1 MKKYFCSFALLF
13 AFPISFLGCKNEQAP
28 VEKKAPHS
36 DHDHDHDHD
45 HHEKGH
51 TAESETGTALERLI
65 KKSNEVAGLSDKVID
80 ARSKSDL
87 EPVHDEL
94 HDVGHLLESMGELT
108 KQSTLPDGEKS
119 EMVRIVKDLFEHFGK
134 IDESLHGGA
143 KFKSEE
149 VAPKISAAIV
159 DLRSLIKK
167 LN

>member
-1 MKKYFCSFALLF
+1 MKKFFCSFALLI

-36 DHDHDHDHD
+36 DNDHGDHD
-45 HHEKGH
+45 HEKGH

-65 KKSNEVAGLSDKVID
+65 KKSNEVAGLSDTVID
-80 ARSKSDL
+80 ALGKSDL

-94 HDVGHLLESMGELT
+94 HDVGHLLESMAELT
-108 KQSTLPDGEKS
+108 KQSTLPDGKKS
-119 EMVRIVKDLFEHFGK
+119 EMERIVKDLFEHFGK

-149 VAPKISAAIV
+149 VVPKISAAIA
-159 DLRSLIKK
+159 DLRSLIKR

>member
-1 MKKYFCSFALLF
+1 MKKYFCSFALLI

-28 VEKKAPHS
+28 VEKKAPNS
-36 DHDHDHDHD
+36 DNDHDDHN
-45 HHEKGH
+45 HEKGH

-80 ARSKSDL
+80 ALSKSDL

-94 HDVGHLLESMGELT
+94 HDVGHLLESMAELT
-108 KQSTLPDGEKS
+108 KQSTLPDGKKS
-119 EMVRIVKDLFEHFGK
+119 EMERIVKDLFEHFGK

-149 VAPKISAAIV
+149 VVPKISAAIA
-159 DLRSLIKK
+159 DLRSLINR

>member
-1 MKKYFCSFALLF
+1 MKKYLCSFALLI

-28 VEKKAPHS
+28 VQKKAPHS
-36 DHDHDHDHD
+36 DNDHDDHDHD
-45 HHEKGH
+45 KGH

-80 ARSKSDL
+80 ALGKSDL

-94 HDVGHLLESMGELT
+94 HDVGHLLESIEELT
-108 KQSTLPDGEKS
+108 KQSTLPDGKKS
-119 EMVRIVKDLFEHFGK
+119 EMERIVKDLFEHFGK
-134 IDESLHGGA
+134 IDQSLHGGA

-149 VAPKISAAIV
+149 VAPKISAAIA

>member
-1 MKKYFCSFALLF
+1 
-13 AFPISFLGCKNEQAP
+13 
-28 VEKKAPHS
+28 
-36 DHDHDHDHD
+36 
-45 HHEKGH
+45 
-51 TAESETGTALERLI
+51 
-65 KKSNEVAGLSDKVID
+65 
-80 ARSKSDL
+80 
-87 EPVHDEL
+87 
-94 HDVGHLLESMGELT
+94 
-108 KQSTLPDGEKS
+108 LPDGEKS

>member
-1 MKKYFCSFALLF
+1 MKKFFCSFALLI

-28 VEKKAPHS
+28 VEKKTHHS
-36 DHDHDHDHD
+36 DIDHDDHD
-45 HHEKGH
+45 HEKGH

-65 KKSNEVAGLSDKVID
+65 KKSNEVAGLSDTVID
-80 ARSKSDL
+80 ALGKSDL

-94 HDVGHLLESMGELT
+94 HDVGHLLESMAELT
-108 KQSTLPDGEKS
+108 KQSTLPDGKKS
-119 EMVRIVKDLFEHFGK
+119 EMERIVKDLFEHFGK

-149 VAPKISAAIV
+149 VVPKISAAIA
-159 DLRSLIKK
+159 DLRSLIKR